1 MLENSSQAV
10 KFRVFLLSPAKAG
23 GKRSDMLLNPNA
35 GFDLA
40 IRIRNGG
47 AQLGEVFSF
56 MSGLY
61 FRGKL
66 AYANH
71 FSRAEELPGVLVIT
85 TDRGLVPAT
94 TWIHKQDLRSFGD
107 VEIDPSDHRYVQS
120 LRASARNLA
129 ETLPSD
135 SEIVLLGSIGTKKYT
150 ELLVEIFES
159 RLKFP
164 AEFVGRGDM
173 SRGGLLLRS
182 VAADR
187 ELEYVPVMGAI
198 RHGKRPPKLDRI
210 LRRS

>member
-1 MLENSSQAV
+1 MLENSV
-10 KFRVFLLSPAKAG
+10 NFGKFRIFLLSPAKAG
-23 GKRSDMLLNPNA
+23 GKRSDLLLNPNA

-40 IRIRNGG
+40 VRIRNGG

-71 FSRAEELPGVLVIT
+71 FSRAVETPGVLVIT

-94 TWIHKQDLRSFGD
+94 TWIRKQDLLSFSG

-120 LRASARNLA
+120 LQASARNLA
-129 ETLPSD
+129 ETLSSD

-150 ELLVEIFES
+150 ELLVDIFGS

-182 VAADR
+182 VAANR

-198 RHGKRPPKLDRI
+198 RHGKRPPKLDR
-210 LRRS
+210 LLPRS